1 MPTAV
6 LTAFRYRYK
15 PTIIHDLDP
24 RTKLFIT
31 VIFSII
37 TMFFSTPIPLLILWA
52 TVIIIVG
59 TADCLTEWAR
69 TLSGL
74 KFLIF
79 FIILFNYLL
88 NSLNFAIAMVFRL
101 LVLSGA
107 FSIFFLTV
115 HPDDLTQSLIQ
126 LHVPFDFAF
135 AMSMATRFV
144 PTLAVE
150 AETIMDAQMSRGLEL
165 EKGNILQK
173 SRNFIPILIPLIV
186 SSIRRALTVAE
197 SIESRG
203 FGSNV
208 DRTFYYSLKLQSK
221 DYFIIVLGSLFT
233 LIIVSLAITGS
244 LYSWFPWLLWAIPF

>member
-1 MPTAV
+1 M
-6 LTAFRYRYK
+6 
-15 PTIIHDLDP
+15 
-24 RTKLFIT
+24 
-31 VIFSII
+31 FSVI
-37 TMFFSTPIPLLILWA
+37 TMFFSTPLPLIILWGIVL
-52 TVIIIVG
+52 VIVAL
-59 TADCLTEWAR
+59 ADCVSEWTR

-79 FIILFNYLL
+79 FIILLNYLL
-88 NSLNFAIAMVFRL
+88 NSFNFALAMVFRL

-107 FSIFFLTV
+107 FSLFFLTV

-165 EKGNILQK
+165 EKGNIIQK

-203 FGSNV
+203 FGSTV
-208 DRTFYYSLKLQSK
+208 ERTFYYSLEFKIK
-221 DYFIIVLGSLFT
+221 DYLI
-233 LIIVSLAITGS
+233 LIIGVTITIGITFLTITGI
-244 LYSWFPWLLWAIPF
+244 LYSFAPWLLWAVPF